1 MKNSKGITLIELII
15 VLAIIGVLAVAF
27 GFSFQGWMGS
37 YKIESQVKEMYVD
50 LMNAKAR
57 AMQGNRLHFV
67 VVNASDYQVYEDTDE
82 DGAIPPPIDA
92 GDTRI
97 LRPDPK
103 PLTYPVESTSWT
115 GTITMDTRGLV
126 SPNNTIRFNIGTNN
140 PDYDCIVL
148 SATRINIG
156 KWNGANCDAK

>member
-1 MKNSKGITLIELII
+1 MKEDGVTLIELIVVVSVI
-15 VLAIIGVLAVAF
+15 AVLVFAL
-27 GFSFQGWMGS
+27 GFTFQRWMGG
-37 YKIESQVKEMYVD
+37 YKIESQVKELHVD
-50 LMNAKAR
+50 LMNARAR
-57 AMQGNRLHFV
+57 AMQRNRIHFV
-67 VVNASDYQVYEDTDE
+67 VANAGDYQVYEDTDE
-82 DGAIPPPIDA
+82 DGAIPLPIDA

-126 SPNNTIRFNIGTNN
+126 SPNNTTIRFAIGSNT
-140 PDYDCIVL
+140 PDYDCLVL

-156 KWNGANCDAK
+156 KWDGTCNIK